1 MYKGFIIDDFDNNS
15 DFSNLCSRSTTE
27 ILRFSNLTESDYL
40 INESFNSSLKDFIIQ
55 DSVDRDVI
63 LDGQKII
70 DNYFPEV
77 HADIFISHSH
87 RDVQKV
93 QDFAKTIY
101 HKTGLVSFIDSEV
114 WKYADDLLRQID
126 DACCPNFDG
135 TYSYEKRNV
144 STAYVHMMLNTAL
157 LSMIDR
163 CECLFFL
170 STPNSYNTDEE
181 IENTTFSPWIYS
193 ELSMA
198 NTIEKKMPAR
208 FTDIEKSLLEQSV
221 EQFFQEDSAPELK
234 IALKPKTENLIECS
248 GLQIKY
254 WLSSCEVSKKLENL
268 DVLYNIFKTPKKGV
282 IGRMYG

>member
-15 DFSNLCSRSTTE
+15 DFSSLSSRSVPE
-27 ILRFSNLTESDYL
+27 ILRFANLTESDYL

-77 HADIFISHSH
+77 YADIFISHSH
-87 RDVQKV
+87 KDVEKAK
-93 QDFAKTIY
+93 DFAKIIY

-114 WKYADDLLRQID
+114 WEYANDLLRKID
-126 DACCPNFDG
+126 DVYCPNSDD

-170 STPNSYNTDEE
+170 STPNSFNTEEE

-198 NTIEKKMPAR
+198 NAIEKKMPAR

-221 EQFFQEDSAPELK
+221 EQFSQEDSAPELK

-248 GLQIKY
+248 GSQIKY
-254 WLSSCEVSKKLENL
+254 WLSNCEAHKKLENL
-268 DVLYNIFKTPKKGV
+268 DGLYNIFKSPKRGV
-282 IGRMYG
+282 VGRMYG